1 MIFNSIYTAEH
12 YDARLEQKGWNTVN
26 FDDSK
31 WNGVG
36 YRAVPSQNVVSQQVQ
51 PIRAVE
57 TIPVKI
63 WKKLNDTTY
72 VFDFA
77 RNMAGVT
84 RIKVSGEEGT
94 VVRLKH
100 GERLYDNGRVNTSNI
115 DVYHRPVDNSDPFQ
129 TDILVLS
136 GKGEDEFMARFN
148 YKGFRYVEVTST
160 NPLVL
165 NENNLTAYFVHSDVP
180 QKGMIHTSN
189 CTYQPSLVG
198 YK

>member
-1 MIFNSIYTAEH
+1 
-12 YDARLEQKGWNTVN
+12 
-26 FDDSK
+26 
-31 WNGVG
+31 
-36 YRAVPSQNVVSQQVQ
+36 
-51 PIRAVE
+51 
-57 TIPVKI
+57 
-63 WKKLNDTTY
+63 
-72 VFDFA
+72 
-77 RNMAGVT
+77 MAGVT

-165 NENNLTAYFVHSDVP
+165 NENSLTAYFVHSDVP
-180 QKGMIHTSN
+180 QKGTIHTSN
-189 CTYQPSLVG
+189 ALINRLWWATNNAYLSNLMGYPTDCPSVKRTDGQATVILLLKRHYTIMTVSLFMRNG
-198 YK
+198 LPTIETSNSPMVYFPI